1 VKKAEKVVARVSK
14 ATVKTK
20 VPRLVTAGAS
30 PKKAVASKPR
40 VKVQKST
47 ATPAVSKSTLAK
59 SAAVKPKASVARKPA
74 SKSAKSTGSK
84 KDELSKTPDS
94 TIKA

>member
-1 VKKAEKVVARVSK
+1 
-14 ATVKTK
+14 
-20 VPRLVTAGAS
+20 
-30 PKKAVASKPR
+30 
-40 VKVQKST
+40 
-47 ATPAVSKSTLAK
+47 LAK